1 MVGLRGAKAKADT
14 VTVNWFAGFK
24 REKVASKLLVICSSI
39 GEWPE

>member
-24 REKVASKLLVICSSI
+24 REKIAFKLLVICSST
-39 GEWPE
+39 GECPE